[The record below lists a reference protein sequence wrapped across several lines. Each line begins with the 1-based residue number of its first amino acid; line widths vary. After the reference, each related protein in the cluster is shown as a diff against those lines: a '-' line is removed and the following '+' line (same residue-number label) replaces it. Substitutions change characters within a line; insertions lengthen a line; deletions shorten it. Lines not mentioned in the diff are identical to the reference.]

1 MIKEFLVAI
10 LFLSATFAKPRINK
24 KYVDWEETDTAS
36 MEDIPLVTFDGNP
49 TTTFEFRQTNDP
61 VMVSFA
67 YLFWDILVVILHLVN
82 SF

>member
-1 MIKEFLVAI
+1 MIKEFLVAT

-67 YLFWDILVVILHLVN
+67 CLFWDILIGLR
-82 SF
+82 

>member
-10 LFLSATFAKPRINK
+10 LFLSATFAKPQIDT
-24 KYVDWEETDTAS
+24 KYGDLEDKGALPV
-36 MEDIPLVTFDGNP
+36 EDIPLVTFDGNP

-67 YLFWDILVVILHLVN
+67 CLFWDILVGQ
-82 SF
+82 

>member
-1 MIKEFLVAI
+1 MIKELLVAI
-10 LFLSATFAKPRINK
+10 LFLSATFAKPRVNK
-24 KYVDWEETDTAS
+24 KYVDGEQTDTAS

-67 YLFWDILVVILHLVN
+67 CLF
-82 SF
+82 

>member
-24 KYVDWEETDTAS
+24 KYVDWKEIDTAS

-67 YLFWDILVVILHLVN
+67 CLFWNILVGQY
-82 SF
+82 